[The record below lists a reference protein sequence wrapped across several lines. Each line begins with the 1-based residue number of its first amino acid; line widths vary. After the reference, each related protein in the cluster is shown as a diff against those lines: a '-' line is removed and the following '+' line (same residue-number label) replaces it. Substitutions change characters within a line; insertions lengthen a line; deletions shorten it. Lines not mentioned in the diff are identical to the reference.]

1 MDNQTGDNMKIR
13 ASKKY
18 IQGIDMLVKNAQKF
32 AEDVVNLPEGEIDQ
46 RFVKFTVDM
55 WRAVENYRYI
65 IKRADTDD
73 EVILLADGEGNSGAF
88 VDDDK
93 DLVENS
99 ETVASFLIELK
110 DEYAG
115 YSVSICDMD
124 GNEEMHFIL
133 LQETDFDYLS
143 SIGYKEVLN
152 SKIFAW
158 NIDDDEGEEEI
169 YIEIEEQDKR

>member
-1 MDNQTGDNMKIR
+1 MIR
-13 ASKKY
+13 ASKNFRNRLGRLLFHTGRICSQSNLSENSRLY
-18 IQGIDMLVKNAQKF
+18 YSHVWECLEQLRNIIDLGIEREYLQTKEEF
-32 AEDVVNLPEGEIDQ
+32 RAELE
-46 RFVKFTVDM
+46 R
-55 WRAVENYRYI
+55 
-65 IKRADTDD
+65 D
-73 EVILLADGEGNSGAF
+73 E
-88 VDDDK
+88 DK

-115 YSVSICDMD
+115 YPVSICDMD
-124 GNEEMHFIL
+124 GNEQMHFIL

-158 NIDDDEGEEEI
+158 KIYDEDDGEEEI
-169 YIEIEEQDKR
+169 YIEIEDQDE